1 MKEII
6 FTYDEIAV
14 TEFYYRVR
22 FPEYLYEIAVNKL

>member
-22 FPEYLYEIAVNKL
+22 FLEYLYKIAVNKL